1 MAGDKSFEDKIV
13 IEGGVPLKG
22 KITVSGAKNAV
33 LPVIVATLLSSTP
46 CRIMETPH
54 LADVEVICQVLES
67 LGTKPRWVGRDL
79 YVDASSISYCEAS
92 DEVVRKMRASILVM
106 GPLLARLGKAKISM
120 PGGCAIGTRP
130 IDLHLKGFEA
140 MGVQISKEHG
150 YVLAETKGLKGAR
163 IYLDFPSVG
172 ATENLM
178 MAASLAQ
185 GTTVIENAAEEPEIV
200 DLANFING
208 MGGKV
213 RGAGTK
219 IIKIEGVRELNGCEH
234 QVIPDRIEAGSYLM
248 AAAITGGELI
258 LENVI
263 TDHLKPIIAKLEE
276 VGCSIFEGDNSLH
289 ITTTP
294 HLEAADIKTLPHPG
308 FPTDMQAQYMA
319 LMTKAHG
326 ASVITETV
334 FENRFMHA
342 EELRRMGA
350 DIRING
356 RSAVVEG
363 PCTLQGATVKATD
376 LRAGAALV
384 IAGLAAAGRT
394 EISNTYYIDRG
405 YDNLVEKLRSVGAK
419 IWRE

>member
-1 MAGDKSFEDKIV
+1 MAGDKII

-22 KITVSGAKNAV
+22 TINVSGAKNAV
-33 LPVIVATLLSSTP
+33 LPVIVATLLSTTP
-46 CRIMETPH
+46 CRIIDSPQ

-67 LGTKPRWVGRDL
+67 LGAKASRVDHDL
-79 YVDASSISYCEAS
+79 YVDASEISRYEAS
-92 DEVVRKMRASILVM
+92 DEIVQKMRASILVM
-106 GPLLARLGKAKISM
+106 GPLLARLGKARVSQ

-140 MGVQISKEHG
+140 MGVQISKEDG
-150 YVLAETKGLKGAR
+150 YVMAETKGLRGAR

-178 MAASLAQ
+178 MAAALAK
-185 GTTVIENAAEEPEIV
+185 GTSIIENAAEEPEIV
-200 DLANFING
+200 DLANFINS
-208 MGGKV
+208 MGGRV

-219 IIKIEGVRELNGCEH
+219 IIKIEGVSELTGCEH

-248 AAAITGGELI
+248 AAAITGGELV

-263 TDHLKPIIAKLEE
+263 ADHLKPVIAKLVEI
-276 VGCSIFEGDNSLH
+276 GCEIEEGDSSLH
-289 ITTTP
+289 IRAP
-294 HLEAADIKTLPHPG
+294 LSLGSADIKTLPYPG

-319 LMTKAHG
+319 LMTRSGG

-342 EELRRMGA
+342 AELRRMGA

-363 PCTLQGATVKATD
+363 PSRLQGAVVKATD

-384 IAGLAAAGRT
+384 IAALAAEGQT
-394 EISNTYYIDRG
+394 EIGNTYYIDRG
-405 YDNLVEKLRSVGAK
+405 YDQLVAKLQAVGAR
-419 IWRE
+419 ITRV

>member
-1 MAGDKSFEDKIV
+1 MAGDKII

-22 KITVSGAKNAV
+22 TINVSGAKNAV
-33 LPVIVATLLSSTP
+33 LPVIVATLLSTTP
-46 CRIMETPH
+46 CRIIDSPQ

-67 LGTKPRWVGRDL
+67 LGAKASRVDHDL
-79 YVDASSISYCEAS
+79 YINASEISRYEAS
-92 DEVVRKMRASILVM
+92 DEIVQKMRASILVM
-106 GPLLARLGKAKISM
+106 GPLLARLGKARVSQ

-140 MGVQISKEHG
+140 MGVQISKEDG
-150 YVLAETKGLKGAR
+150 YVMAETKGLRGAR

-178 MAASLAQ
+178 MAAALAK
-185 GTTVIENAAEEPEIV
+185 GTSIIENAAEEPEIV
-200 DLANFING
+200 DLANFINS
-208 MGGKV
+208 MGGRV

-219 IIKIEGVRELNGCEH
+219 IIKIEGVSELTGCEH

-248 AAAITGGELI
+248 AAAITGGELV

-263 TDHLKPIIAKLEE
+263 ADHLKPVIAKLVEI
-276 VGCSIFEGDNSLH
+276 GCEIEEGDSSLY
-289 ITTTP
+289 IRAP
-294 HLEAADIKTLPHPG
+294 LSLGSADIKTLPYPG

-319 LMTKAHG
+319 LMTRSGG

-342 EELRRMGA
+342 AELRRMGA

-363 PCTLQGATVKATD
+363 PSRLKGAVVKATD

-384 IAGLAAAGRT
+384 IAALAAEGQT
-394 EISNTYYIDRG
+394 EIGNTYYIDRG
-405 YDNLVEKLRSVGAK
+405 YDQLVAKLQAVGAR
-419 IWRE
+419 ITRV

>member
-1 MAGDKSFEDKIV
+1 MGGDKII

-22 KITVSGAKNAV
+22 TINVSGAKNAV

-46 CRIMETPH
+46 CRIIDAPQ

-67 LGTKPRWVGRDL
+67 LGAKSPWIGKDL
-79 YVDASSISYCEAS
+79 YMDATEISHCEAS
-92 DEVVRKMRASILVM
+92 DEIVQKMRASILVM
-106 GPLLARLGKAKISM
+106 GPLLARMGKARVSQ

-140 MGVQISKEHG
+140 MGVQISKELG
-150 YVLAETKGLKGAR
+150 FVTAETKGLRGAR
-163 IYLDFPSVG
+163 IHLDFPSVG

-178 MAASLAQ
+178 MAAALAK

-200 DLANFING
+200 DLANFINS
-208 MGGKV
+208 MGGRV

-219 IIKIEGVRELNGCEH
+219 IIKIEGVSELTGCEH

-248 AAAITGGELI
+248 AAAITGGELT

-263 TDHLKPIIAKLEE
+263 GDHLKPVIAKLVE
-276 VGCSIFEGDNSLH
+276 VGCQITEGDSTLH
-289 ITTTP
+289 IIAP
-294 HLEAADIKTLPHPG
+294 KILGSADIKTLPYPG

-319 LMTKAHG
+319 LMTRSHG

-363 PCTLQGATVKATD
+363 PSRLQGAMVKATD

-384 IAGLAAAGRT
+384 IAALAAEGRT

-405 YDNLVEKLRSVGAK
+405 YDNLAAKLQAVGAR
-419 IWRE
+419 ISRQSI